1 MKSKNGIKLL
11 PTVSK
16 MKIERGSVV
25 LVSLDPTI
33 GVEIQK
39 TRPCV
44 VVSNDL
50 GNMHSNMVT
59 ILPITSKRLEHIKK
73 FEVLIEKAPGLNVRS
88 KVLADQIRSVDKRRV
103 QKVLGKL
110 PRNLLDA
117 CDKALKY
124 HLGYLEES

>member
-1 MKSKNGIKLL
+1 MKQKSGIKQL
-11 PTVSK
+11 PTVST
-16 MKIERGSVV
+16 MKIERGSIV

-39 TRPCV
+39 TRPCI
-44 VVSNDL
+44 VVSSDL
-50 GNMHSNMVT
+50 GNMYSNMVT
-59 ILPITSKRLEHIKK
+59 ILPITSKRLDHIKK
-73 FEVLIEKAPGLNVRS
+73 FEVLLEQAPGLTVPS

-110 PRNLLDA
+110 PRNLIDA

>member
-11 PTVSK
+11 PTVST
-16 MKIERGSVV
+16 MKIERGSIV
-25 LVSLDPTI
+25 LAGLDPTI

-44 VVSNDL
+44 VVSSDL
-50 GNMHSNMVT
+50 GNMYSNMIT

-73 FEVLIEKAPGLNVRS
+73 IEVFLEKAPGLNVPS
-88 KVLADQIRSVDKRRV
+88 KVLADQVRSIDKRRV
-103 QKVLGKL
+103 KKVLGKL

-124 HLGYLEES
+124 HLGYLDDL